1 MIVTSQ
7 IDYKTFMIKI
17 FLKGID
23 SLLFN
28 GAIGKNRRES
38 RDLRKVSLVGEGLD
52 YKLIVQYTKNPNCE
66 ITKLCE
72 KYGSDKG
79 GIQLQKDGRPY
90 PWPSHTY
97 ADFYSMLFSHCRS
110 SIKKVFECGLGTG
123 TPGSTDGLLTAGG
136 SLRMWR
142 DFFPNAM
149 VYGADIE
156 WSVLFHEER
165 ISTFYIDQ
173 LNPDVIAEFWDKV
186 GVQDFDL
193 IVDDGLHT
201 FKAGA
206 TLFQHSIDKL
216 AHHGIYI
223 IEDVGPSDLLLYKD
237 FFAKKDFQ
245 VEYVSLFRPSTPLG
259 DNNLVVVRKIN

>member
-1 MIVTSQ
+1 MLEQ
-7 IDYKTFMIKI
+7 I
-17 FLKGID
+17 LKNID
-23 SLLFN
+23 RILFK

-38 RDLRKVSLVGEGLD
+38 RDLKKALLVGQGLD
-52 YKLIVQYTKNPNCE
+52 YKMISHYSKNPNCE

-79 GIQLQKDGRPY
+79 GIQLRKDGRPY
-90 PWPSHTY
+90 PWASHTY
-97 ADFYSMLFSHCRS
+97 ADFYSRLFSHCRN
-110 SIKKVFECGLGTG
+110 SIKNVFECGLGTG
-123 TPGSTDGLLTAGG
+123 APGSTDGLLTAGG

-149 VYGADIE
+149 VFGADIE
-156 WSVLFHEER
+156 KSVLFHEER
-165 ISTFYIDQ
+165 ISTYFIDQ
-173 LNPDVIAEFWDKV
+173 LDPNAIKEFWDNV
-186 GVQDFDL
+186 GVKDFDL

-206 TLFQHSIDKL
+206 TLFKHSIDKL
-216 AHHGIYI
+216 NHYGIYI

-237 FFAKKDFQ
+237 FFHNQDYQ

-259 DNNLVVVRKIN
+259 DNNLVVVRKRN